1 MACKQE
7 AFTNFMDP
15 CQERNKAFRQYRFS
29 AERFPKSHQ
38 RGEMTLVNLLLMLR
52 TSRKKQFIGL
62 QVQ

>member
-15 CQERNKAFRQYRFS
+15 CQEKNKAFRQYRFS
-29 AERFPKSHQ
+29 AEGFPKSHQ
-38 RGEMTLVNLLLMLR
+38 RGEMTMLR
-52 TSRKKQFIGL
+52 TSRKNQFIGL